1 MPDMDM
7 IWIVVVMILCLL
19 AGGLLAVQH
28 FMRYHTVRI
37 YNWDGQRYRF
47 LGRECVYVRNDNCV
61 INMRERIGD
70 LSYTTRYRLL
80 ASREFVKRHRFAGL
94 LLRAGVSEAWLPI
107 EERMVQDIYYR
118 NSGLWKGKSV

>member
-7 IWIVVVMILCLL
+7 IWMLVVMILCLL

-28 FMRYHTVRI
+28 FMRWHTVCV

-47 LGRECVYVRNDNCV
+47 LGRECLHKRNDDYV

-70 LSYTTRYRLL
+70 LSYTTRYCLS

-94 LLRAGVSEAWLPI
+94 LFRSVASEAWLPI
-107 EERMVQDIYYR
+107 EDRMVQDIYYR
-118 NSGLWKGKSV
+118 NSGRWK